1 CDREEFQKRLGESIN
16 TAMYSG
22 DNVMMVLEEG
32 ESVPRYFS
40 RDLMCPSTGISYPT
54 PEPNTFSFKSP
65 KGMCPQCSGL
75 GHVHRVNPAKIIP
88 NPKLPI
94 KAGGLAPLGEYKKSW
109 AFKQLEIIAQRY
121 GFDLGD
127 PVERIP
133 DQAMEVILN
142 GGNESFEEESKT
154 LGVKRQYKIDY
165 EGSSN
170 L

>member
-1 CDREEFQKRLGESIN
+1 
-16 TAMYSG
+16 
-22 DNVMMVLEEG
+22 
-32 ESVPRYFS
+32 
-40 RDLMCPSTGISYPT
+40 
-54 PEPNTFSFKSP
+54 
-65 KGMCPQCSGL
+65 
-75 GHVHRVNPAKIIP
+75 
-88 NPKLPI
+88 NPKLSI

-142 GGNESFEEESKT
+142 GGNESFEVESKT

-165 EGSSN
+165 EGISN
-170 L
+170 FIGTQFEQAESTSIKRWAKDYMDKVKCPTCHGTR